1 MAQRPVVGALRI
13 NENLADEDE
22 RRGGH
27 AVVGRSGRRRNDVG
41 EGRREKELTCVERRG
56 GIGSL
61 AFLDELVFQQ
71 LRWT

>member
-1 MAQRPVVGALRI
+1 MRMKEG
-13 NENLADEDE
+13 
-22 RRGGH
+22 GGH